1 MRQAVFAD
9 IISYSLPHAL
19 WAVHFCSLIAIYLL
33 FKETIVIQRCNQVN
47 AWLFNGSLPILT
59 IVVQQRFL
67 LRDFKKQKFTFFF
80 PYSYLS
86 FWQGR
91 IRCSSS
97 FQRFV
102 PMFRTVSR
110 PWECPLINGGK
121 AGKDF
126 QKHSVTIHYS
136 ASSSALRCLVSQRVL
151 STFYFQTAPK
161 P

>member
-1 MRQAVFAD
+1 M
-9 IISYSLPHAL
+9 S
-19 WAVHFCSLIAIYLL
+19 
-33 FKETIVIQRCNQVN
+33 VIQRLSEGFSSSLEHQVTLGTIRLSTIKRVDWTSKN
-47 AWLFNGSLPILT
+47 IPLHSSSYFMGGS
-59 IVVQQRFL
+59 FL
-67 LRDFKKQKFTFFF
+67 L

-91 IRCSSS
+91 VRCSSS

-102 PMFRTVSR
+102 PMFRMVNR

-151 STFYFQTAPK
+151 STFYFQTALKPWSTQPPYSLIYTPNVLPPK
-161 P
+161 HRL